1 MVYVFAVNTDYQYK
15 ITLPSVDKC
24 DGQATIV
31 FSKVTL
37 LLLCNWQ
44 GKKRP
49 GFDMNLKI
57 SWSAACDT
65 EEEDASGFVIVNEVS
80 IHFHL

>member
-1 MVYVFAVNTDYQYK
+1 
-15 ITLPSVDKC
+15 
-24 DGQATIV
+24 
-31 FSKVTL
+31 
-37 LLLCNWQ
+37 
-44 GKKRP
+44 
-49 GFDMNLKI
+49 MNLKI